1 MLRFGVGNNYD
12 LFKRKIS
19 IACMERYKNL
29 GRLIMDEKY
38 YKPAKVD
45 TALYDLTNDPHEVE
59 KSRLREAHKR
69 RDKEIDDMRM
79 DRTSMYVYL
88 NSKLSKE
95 SLDEVQGH
103 TDWASI
109 EASRDP
115 LQLWIVI
122 KKCHQILTTS
132 KVTVVI
138 KKAAR
143 EEYAAC
149 KQGQFENIVDFKKRF
164 DARLDA
170 LVASGNAPPTD
181 ADVAM
186 DFMYGLDNS
195 RYAEFKAEIMN
206 DMQKGT
212 TLNLDDLNKMYVLAS
227 RRVVVKTGKVGGG
240 ATFAT
245 INQSTKKMNNKNKS
259 DKGSDAQ
266 AGAGASQKSDAE
278 KRAAKIAKMKCFN
291 CGEKGHQ

>member
-38 YKPAKVD
+38 YEPAKVD

-59 KSRLREAHKR
+59 MSRLWEAHKR
-69 RDKEIDDMRM
+69 RDKEIDDMRI
-79 DRTSMYVYL
+79 DCTSMYAYL
-88 NSKLSKE
+88 ISKLSRE
-95 SLDEVQGH
+95 TLDEVQWH
-103 TDWASI
+103 ADWASI

-132 KVTVVI
+132 KVAVVI
-138 KKAAR
+138 KKMAR

-149 KQGQFENIVDFKKRF
+149 KQGQFENIADYKKHF

-186 DFMYGLDNS
+186 DFMYGFDNS
-195 RYAEFKAEIMN
+195 IYVEFKAEIVN
-206 DMQKGT
+206 DMQKGAT
-212 TLNLDDLNKMYVLAS
+212 SNLDDLNKMYVLAS
-227 RRVVVKTGKVGGG
+227 RCVVVKTGKDGGG

-245 INQSTKKMNNKNKS
+245 IDQSTKKTNTKNES
-259 DKGSDAQ
+259 DKGSNVQ
-266 AGAGASQKSDAE
+266 AGAGASQ
-278 KRAAKIAKMKCFN
+278 
-291 CGEKGHQ
+291 